1 MIELLVASLL
11 AFGLSILAMAVGLL
25 FGRARVTGSCG
36 GLADLCDGSGR
47 KLCEFCPNRRARDG
61 TER

>member
-1 MIELLVASLL
+1 MMELLVASLL

-25 FGRARVTGSCG
+25 FGRARITGSCG
-36 GLADLCDGSGR
+36 GLAELCERSGR
-47 KLCEFCPNRRARDG
+47 KLCEFCPHQRPSGG